1 MSVDMIKQQRQDTD
15 DAVKVSQMKTEC
27 KFNVPTAER
36 GANPLPRGLAAHIFI
51 ETEARETAFMCFGV
65 IPRLSHYILY
75 IPRSLA
81 YYMYSGPASG

>member
-1 MSVDMIKQQRQDTD
+1 MSVKQRRRD

-51 ETEARETAFMCFGV
+51 ETEAAFMCFGV
-65 IPRLSHYILY
+65 IPRLSRYTLY
-75 IPRSLA
+75 TAPPGVLYVQRPCLA
-81 YYMYSGPASG
+81 